1 MPNTNTNLTLTL
13 TKMAKFLKIPLTG
26 VANTPEQLV
35 SIDQIVSV
43 VPGAVAGP
51 GNTPTTKTR
60 IFLNA
65 AAAFDTI
72 EVTHT
77 AALVAGDVLKAF
89 NSALTAN
96 PGGVVSTL
104 GSPVQTAQVPLA
116 QSGGTGR
123 QPITTAQVNVTYT
136 AIAFS

>member
-1 MPNTNTNLTLTL
+1 
-13 TKMAKFLKIPLTG
+13 MAKFLKIPLTG

-43 VPGAVAGP
+43 VPGDVAGP
-51 GNTPTTKTR
+51 GNNPTTTTR

-72 EVTHT
+72 QVTHT
-77 AALVAGDVLKAF
+77 AALTAGDVLKAF

-96 PGGVVSTL
+96 PGGIVSTL
-104 GSPVQTAQVPLA
+104 GSPLNTAQVVAPALA
-116 QSGGTGR
+116 GR
-123 QPITTAQVNVTYT
+123 QLITTQAVHVNYT

>member
-1 MPNTNTNLTLTL
+1 
-13 TKMAKFLKIPLTG
+13 MAKFLKIPLTG

-35 SIDQIVSV
+35 SINQIVSV
-43 VPGAVAGP
+43 VPGDVAGP
-51 GNTPTTKTR
+51 GANPTTTTR

-72 EVTHT
+72 QVTHT
-77 AALVAGDVLKAF
+77 AALTAGDVLKAF

-96 PGGVVSTL
+96 PGGIVSTL
-104 GSPVQTAQVPLA
+104 GSPLNTAQIVAPA
-116 QSGGTGR
+116 QSGR
-123 QPITTAQVNVTYT
+123 QLITTQAVHVNYT

>member
-1 MPNTNTNLTLTL
+1 
-13 TKMAKFLKIPLTG
+13 MAKFLKIPLTG

-43 VPGAVAGP
+43 VPGDVAGP
-51 GNTPTTKTR
+51 GANPTTTTR

-72 EVTHT
+72 QVTHGI
-77 AALVAGDVLKAF
+77 ALTAGDVLKAF

-104 GSPVQTAQVPLA
+104 GAPLQTAQVVAPTT
-116 QSGGTGR
+116 SGR
-123 QPITTAQVNVTYT
+123 QLITVQPVHVAYT